1 MKTFDIKL
9 PKTINDFRIG
19 HLKAFEDASFREDNI
34 TLNTKVL
41 FLANIT
47 LVSVNKLMTIDIND
61 INEMFNYC
69 INLFSDFKM
78 SGKPPKEITIEGQTF
93 VLVEPSKAPTGYHI
107 DCQHSDFAKE
117 PILLATTCYIPKG
130 TTYGELDVNDN
141 IIYPRSSR
149 HDLFKEHFKMIDFI
163 ELKGFFLK
171 KYVESIDNYMESQKI
186 KKKLSRISMRGTK

>member
-9 PKTINDFRIG
+9 PKTINDYRIS
-19 HLKAFEDASFREDNI
+19 HLKAFEDASFKEDNI

-47 LVSVNKLMTIDIND
+47 LVSVNKLMTIDVND
-61 INEMFNYC
+61 INAMFTYC
-69 INLFSDFKM
+69 ISLFSDFKM
-78 SGKPPKEITIEGQTF
+78 SGKAPKEITIEGQTF
-93 VLVEPSKAPTGYHI
+93 VFVDPNKAPIGFHI
-107 DCQHSDFAKE
+107 DCQHSDFAKD

-130 TTYGELDVNDN
+130 TTYGELDINDN

-149 HDLFKEHFKMIDFI
+149 YDLFKDHFRMIDFI

-171 KYVESIDNYMESQKI
+171 KFVVLIDNYTESQKI
-186 KKKLSRISMRGTK
+186 AKKLSRISLRGTK

>member
-9 PKTINDFRIG
+9 PKTINDYRIQ
-19 HLKAFEDASFREDNI
+19 HLKAFEDASFKEDNI

-47 LVSVNKLMTIDIND
+47 LVSVNKLMTIDVND

-69 INLFSDFKM
+69 ISLFSDFKM
-78 SGKPPKEITIEGQTF
+78 SGKAPKEITIEGQTF
-93 VLVEPSKAPTGYHI
+93 VFVDPNKAPIGFHI
-107 DCQHSDFAKE
+107 DCQHSDFAKD

-141 IIYPRSSR
+141 IVYPRSSR
-149 HDLFKEHFKMIDFI
+149 YELFKEHFKMTDFI

-171 KYVESIDNYMESQKI
+171 KFVVLIDNYTESQKI
-186 KKKLSRISMRGTK
+186 VKKLSRINFRGKK